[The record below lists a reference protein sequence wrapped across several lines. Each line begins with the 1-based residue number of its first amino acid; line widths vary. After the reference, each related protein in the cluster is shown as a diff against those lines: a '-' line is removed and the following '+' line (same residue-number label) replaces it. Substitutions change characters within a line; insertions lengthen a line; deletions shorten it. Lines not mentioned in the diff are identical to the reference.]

1 MVQATLCLF
10 SLLTVVQVYCSPFAS
25 PKMHMHEKRS
35 GIPAEFIA
43 MGAAAPNETLS
54 LRVALV
60 QGNFSGLEE
69 TLYAVSTPSSPS
81 YGKFLTK
88 EEVCAVSQRF
98 PILISNVW
106 TRV

>member
-1 MVQATLCLF
+1 
-10 SLLTVVQVYCSPFAS
+10 
-25 PKMHMHEKRS
+25 MHMHEKRD
-35 GIPAEFIA
+35 GIPAEFVA
-43 MGAAAPNETLS
+43 MGATAPNETLS

-69 TLYAVSTPSSPS
+69 MLYAVSTPSSPS

-98 PILISNVW
+98 PILVSNVW